1 MHDLDRTLQALEPEG
16 EYGAGEYELAPE
28 IFGNGGNGGN
38 GATAHGELSPQA
50 ELELANELFAATS
63 EGELEQFISSFNRY
77 YPKLQRRGRY
87 RVRRF
92 FRRYLQGGGY
102 RGYRDGYGGGYA
114 GGYTGGMEPPPPP
127 PPPLAVVEAEPE
139 PDPDGG
145 GEELEFSSAQRFVRL
160 GSTLAKKLME
170 TSAPAQGD
178 TEAEAGFQ
186 QSGARPAAA
195 PGSPSRKGRWE
206 RRHGKIVLFGT

>member
-16 EYGAGEYELAPE
+16 EYGAAEYELAPE
-28 IFGNGGNGGN
+28 IFGNGGN

-77 YPKLQRRGRY
+77 HPKLQRRGRY

-102 RGYRDGYGGGYA
+102 RGYRGGYGGGYA
-114 GGYTGGMEPPPPP
+114 GGYTGGMEPPA
-127 PPPLAVVEAEPE
+127 PPLAVVEAEPE

-145 GEELEFSSAQRFVRL
+145 GEELEFSSARRFVRL
-160 GSTLAKKLME
+160 GSTLAKKLIE
-170 TSAPAQGD
+170 TPG
-178 TEAEAGFQ
+178 EAEADFQ